1 MADVR
6 ETIRQRIEHYRRM
19 LADGVPSD
27 LARIYLAQIAQD
39 HAKLRELGDELE
51 SDTDPSS
58 R

>member
-1 MADVR
+1 MR